1 LRLETF
7 EVAQVMPVQL
17 LDLGDESALA
27 GERIIADL
35 PIENRSVLYA
45 LVICAGH
52 RVLALC
58 ISVTNLVLLELL
70 CALAGLFV
78 AK

>member
-1 LRLETF
+1 
-7 EVAQVMPVQL
+7 MPVQL

-27 GERIIADL
+27 GERVIADL

-78 AK
+78 AKCADFAILVF